1 VDPAEP
7 SRELP
12 DASPDASPDVPRRR
26 FPRLR
31 RFVRLALASAAVVLA
46 VVLVTLFSVDLGPWL
61 RGQAEQ
67 RGAAFLKREFHIG
80 GLSAHLLSGRFVV
93 TDLSIGGLEKS
104 DRTFFTA
111 KRITVHVPWWT
122 IVSRNLIVEDVEISD
137 WHMTVEM
144 FKDGRHNFPKF
155 TRDGPQ
161 GPKRFVTTVRVVK
174 ATRGTF
180 ELQDHGAPWSIL
192 APNLEVEIHKAD
204 TYRGTADFDKA
215 TIQIARFEPMWA
227 RATSHFRIDG
237 GKIVVEGIDLVTDG
251 AVSHAVGEV
260 DTARWPEQTYA
271 VRSRIDFPRMK
282 ELFWARDKFTLT
294 GTGEFAGTYHL
305 FKGGRE
311 LTGRFASLETRLNDW
326 RFAGMEGSLVWT
338 RDRFEV
344 MKTRS
349 GFYGGKL
356 AIDFSMKPLGD
367 PLRPGIARLETA
379 YEDVDVAGLM
389 EARAFDGLRL
399 EGRGTGRNLLT
410 WPLGRF
416 REHSGDGE
424 IRVAAATALQDRTL
438 PAAST
443 PAEEELT
450 RAFTLLPPVINA
462 KGFPITP
469 PRRPPTF
476 PAISR
481 CTEPAPLPIP
491 WRSGGQFGHLA
502 RTGGARPAHSYTWPA
517 TAQLNRSAESALS
530 SPPCGPTDRPGCA
543 Q

>member
-1 VDPAEP
+1 MTVDPAEP

-67 RGAAFLKREFHIG
+67 RGAAFLKRDFRIG
-80 GLSAHLLSGRFVV
+80 GLSARLLSGRFVV
-93 TDLSIGGLEKS
+93 SDLSIGGLEKG
-104 DRTFFTA
+104 DRPFFSA
-111 KRITVHVPWWT
+111 RRITVHVPWWT
-122 IVSRNLIVEDVEISD
+122 IVSRDLIVEDVEIAD
-137 WHMTVEM
+137 WYMTVETY
-144 FKDGRHNFPKF
+144 KDGRHNFPKF
-155 TRDGPQ
+155 TRDGPK
-161 GPKRFVTTVRVVK
+161 GPKRFVTTVRSVK

-180 ELQDHGAPWSIL
+180 ELQDHGAPWSIV
-192 APNLEVEIHKAD
+192 APNLEVAIRKAD

-215 TIQIARFEPMWA
+215 TIRIARFEPMWA
-227 RATSHFRIDG
+227 RATSRFKIDG
-237 GKIVVEGIDLVTDG
+237 GKIVIEGIDLVTDG

-311 LTGRFASLETRLNDW
+311 LSGRFASLETRLNDW

-344 MKTRS
+344 TKTRS

-367 PLRPGIARLETA
+367 PVRPGIARLETA

-389 EARAFDGLRL
+389 EARAFAGLRL
-399 EGRGTGRNLLT
+399 DGRATGRNLLT

-416 REHSGDGE
+416 REHTGDGE

-438 PAAST
+438 PAA
-443 PAEEELT
+443 
-450 RAFTLLPPVINA
+450 I
-462 KGFPITP
+462 
-469 PRRPPTF
+469 PRR
-476 PAISR
+476 A
-481 CTEPAPLPIP
+481 A
-491 WRSGGQFGHLA
+491 
-502 RTGGARPAHSYTWPA
+502 
-517 TAQLNRSAESALS
+517 
-530 SPPCGPTDRPGCA
+530 RPGCHRRSRRRRA
-543 Q
+543 SSTPRASRSRRVASRRASRSCSRRRSAAPSATPTIRSG